1 MGARLMDN
9 FGAMVAGT
17 FCAFALLLIAPLAGR
32 AVSNLFKFVQSFR

>member
-1 MGARLMDN
+1 MGDRLMDN

-17 FCAFALLLIAPLAGR
+17 LLAFAVLLLAPIAGR